1 MKPET
6 SKKRNK
12 LADRQESQIDT
23 DAVLYLLKFVQKKE
37 EHNQDE
43 LDYIS
48 LVLIHVIKK
57 LKKNYEDALQRITTD
72 LEQGRDCS
80 GCINLDRSGMIIGR
94 ELNVT
99 ENNRSR
105 QNNRFISAQLQWL
118 CVLLVKFFR
127 FPEVTHHGQLKSTG
141 SCQWNFGRKMEN
153 ICCNVFHFELKTE
166 TSLQNCNLSVSSI
179 QPNQPSDQNHSSD
192 PTLNYSNS
200 NNLDNLNYRE
210 FQPSSSE
217 CKSLLV

>member
-72 LEQGRDCS
+72 
-80 GCINLDRSGMIIGR
+80 
-94 ELNVT
+94 
-99 ENNRSR
+99 
-105 QNNRFISAQLQWL
+105 
-118 CVLLVKFFR
+118 
-127 FPEVTHHGQLKSTG
+127 
-141 SCQWNFGRKMEN
+141 
-153 ICCNVFHFELKTE
+153 
-166 TSLQNCNLSVSSI
+166 VSSAMTRR
-179 QPNQPSDQNHSSD
+179 SCFGVK
-192 PTLNYSNS
+192 LG
-200 NNLDNLNYRE
+200 
-210 FQPSSSE
+210 
-217 CKSLLV
+217 

>member
-1 MKPET
+1 MALRST
-6 SKKRNK
+6 CQILSLSRSHTVRY
-12 LADRQESQIDT
+12 DYYSES
-23 DAVLYLLKFVQKKE
+23 
-37 EHNQDE
+37 N
-43 LDYIS
+43 
-48 LVLIHVIKK
+48 
-57 LKKNYEDALQRITTD
+57 NYAYY
-72 LEQGRDCS
+72 S
-80 GCINLDRSGMIIGR
+80 
-94 ELNVT
+94 
-99 ENNRSR
+99 
-105 QNNRFISAQLQWL
+105 
-118 CVLLVKFFR
+118 
-127 FPEVTHHGQLKSTG
+127 HGQLKSTG

-217 CKSLLV
+217 CKSILV